1 MVQRTKPRADLH
13 QQLVAHPVSIDV
25 VDRFEAIEVDD
36 TDEERRPRIAIFGY
50 RGFHSFEEDAPV
62 RHTGQRVG
70 HRDRAILGRQSG
82 SFLLL
87 QRQLGLR
94 RDEFDETLEH
104 VLRDTDHQRRHDR
117 RVEGDQHE
125 GRIALRQ
132 VEQHIGH
139 HDKQV
144 HQPCGLRQV
153 DQAEDAADR
162 RQYDADRDRRLFER
176 SAELIQKER
185 IAEIGDGD
193 RYHRKRRAFQRYA
206 CVLDRNGVRRRLYA
220 QPVDHPCR
228 ADHDEHTAGD
238 GQNRVGGMVAIK
250 QNDGGCGN
258 DEHGV

>member
-94 RDEFDETLEH
+94 RDEFDESLEH
-104 VLRDTDHQRRHDR
+104 VLRNPDHQRRDDR

-176 SAELIQKER
+176 SAELIQK
-185 IAEIGDGD
+185 
-193 RYHRKRRAFQRYA
+193 
-206 CVLDRNGVRRRLYA
+206 VRRTDPERTHSRDRRRRSVPPQASCVSALCVR
-220 QPVDHPCR
+220 PRP
-228 ADHDEHTAGD
+228 
-238 GQNRVGGMVAIK
+238 
-250 QNDGGCGN
+250 
-258 DEHGV
+258 